1 VTGPRSGAPPGE
13 ERTGPLTKDRPPAK
27 DSGANLKSA
36 STLAPGWLSDAEALP
51 GKSLEDGRPVAGAL
65 RIADAWGP
73 ALNRSYELG
82 WQDGYRRGRADEAA
96 ATAADWHQVW
106 VKTRAVL
113 AQPTHAELKARR
125 GES

>member
-1 VTGPRSGAPPGE
+1 MNAASRPRGAAHEDPTAK
-13 ERTGPLTKDRPPAK
+13 RKSTSRLT
-27 DSGANLKSA
+27 
-36 STLAPGWLSDAEALP
+36 PGWLSDAEALAVE
-51 GKSLEDGRPVAGAL
+51 SLEDGRPLAAAL

-73 ALNRSYELG
+73 ALNLSYELG

-96 ATAADWHQVW
+96 ATADDWHALW
-106 VKTRAVL
+106 LRTRAVL

>member
-1 VTGPRSGAPPGE
+1 MKAASRPRGAAHEDP
-13 ERTGPLTKDRPPAK
+13 
-27 DSGANLKSA
+27 GANLKST
-36 STLAPGWLSDAEALP
+36 STLTPGWLSDAEALAV
-51 GKSLEDGRPVAGAL
+51 KSLEDGRPVAAAM

-96 ATAADWHQVW
+96 AVAADWHEVW
-106 VKTRAVL
+106 AKTRAVL
-113 AQPTHAELKARR
+113 AQPTHAELKTRR

>member
-1 VTGPRSGAPPGE
+1 MTASQAPPGK
-13 ERTGPLTKDRPPAK
+13 ERTGPLTKDRSSTK
-27 DSGANLKSA
+27 DSADKLKST
-36 STLAPGWLSDAEALP
+36 STLSPGWLSDAEALA
-51 GKSLEDGRPVAGAL
+51 GKSLEDGRPVAAAL

-82 WQDGYRRGRADEAA
+82 WEDGYRRGRADESAA
-96 ATAADWHQVW
+96 VAADWHEVW

-113 AQPTHAELKARR
+113 AQPTYAELKKRR